1 MKVIEGTF
9 LSKQQVH
16 YKSKQRSKS
25 MEEWTK
31 SWQFEQKKVDLNDL
45 NKINTFEQNKSQQFG
60 WENFDIIQQLNIKQ
74 QEKITNKQG
83 KNKAKLLQVIFF
95 KALD

>member
-1 MKVIEGTF
+1 MIEGTSW
-9 LSKQQVH
+9 SKQVH

-45 NKINTFEQNKSQQFG
+45 NKITTFEKTN
-60 WENFDIIQQLNIKQ
+60 LNNLG
-74 QEKITNKQG
+74 EG
-83 KNKAKLLQVIFF
+83 KTWH
-95 KALD
+95 DTTT